1 LTPIVIMKF
10 GGSCLIDKNAFK
22 RILEI
27 IKIYKNE
34 KKIIVTSAFNGITDL
49 LLNTARNVNNP
60 KVLDDNMTIL
70 ENKHFNIIEQIFDE
84 DSEPYLKAKIWVDK
98 KLSELEDTF
107 VDIKEFGLEP
117 YYQDYVLSFGEI
129 LSTYILNQ
137 YLISKELDSVYIP
150 ANKLIITNDEFNNA
164 YPFYEFTN
172 QRVQKLLIPMLNNP
186 QKDTIIC
193 ITGFIGRNK
202 IGYTTTLGRGGSD
215 YSATILA
222 HSIYETAEDKNIKVI
237 LWKDVDGLM
246 AINPKFIPKSTLI
259 RNLDYKEAKHIAN
272 FGVKILHPKC
282 LEAIEKIKIPLELR
296 NISNPSE
303 KIEFTEISEHTDKS
317 EIKGISTVEDA
328 VIITVVSGSLVDVPG
343 VLAKIFK
350 VMSKNKISVSLVAQS
365 ASEISTSFIVKEDES
380 KSAVE
385 ALYNSGYFSDFFEI
399 KSEQV
404 AIINITGFKILENST
419 KVKIFQALEKKAIH
433 VKALTQS
440 TEELNLSLV
449 VDRRDV
455 INAIIIFHDELC
467 EDFEHNLNNNKMKF
481 CKNNTK

>member
-1 LTPIVIMKF
+1 MKF
-10 GGSCLIDKNAFK
+10 GGSCLIDKSAFK
-22 RILEI
+22 KILEI
-27 IKIYKNE
+27 IQIYKND
-34 KKIIVTSAFNGITDL
+34 KKIIVASAFNGITDL
-49 LLNTARNVNNP
+49 LLNTAHSVNDSR
-60 KVLDDNMTIL
+60 VLDDSITIL
-70 ENKHFNIIEQIFDE
+70 EKKHLNLIEQIFDE
-84 DSEPYLKAKIWVDK
+84 DSQHYIKAKVWLDE

-107 VDIKEFGLEP
+107 ADIKEFGLEP

-137 YLISKELDSVYIP
+137 YISSKGLDSVYIP
-150 ANKLIITNDEFNNA
+150 ANKVIITNDEFNNA

-172 QRVQKLLIPMLNNP
+172 QRVKKLLIPLLENP
-186 QKDTIIC
+186 KKDTIIC

-222 HSIYETAEDKNIKVI
+222 HSIHEVAQDKNIKVI

-246 AINPKFIPKSTLI
+246 AINPKYIPKSTLI

-282 LEAIEKIKIPLELR
+282 LEAIEKKNIPLELR
-296 NISNPSE
+296 NFSKPLE
-303 KIEFTEISEHTDKS
+303 KSEFTEISEHTDKN
-317 EIKGISTVEDA
+317 EIKGISTKEDV

-350 VMSKNKISVSLVAQS
+350 VMSKSKISVSLVAQS
-365 ASEISTSFIVKEDES
+365 ASEISTSFIIKQNES
-380 KSAVE
+380 KKAVE
-385 ALYNSGYFSDFFEI
+385 ALHNSGYFSNFFEI
-399 KSEQV
+399 KSEEV
-404 AIINITGFKILENST
+404 AIINITGFKILENLT
-419 KVKIFQALEKKAIH
+419 KVKIFQALEKRNIH

-449 VDRRDV
+449 INRKDV
-455 INAIIIFHDELC
+455 ISAIDIIHGDLC
-467 EDFEHNLNNNKMKF
+467 EDFDQ
-481 CKNNTK
+481 C

>member
-1 LTPIVIMKF
+1 MKF
-10 GGSCLIDKNAFK
+10 GGSCLIDKSAFK
-22 RILEI
+22 KILEI
-27 IKIYKNE
+27 IQIYKND
-34 KKIIVTSAFNGITDL
+34 KKIIVASAFNGITDL
-49 LLNTARNVNNP
+49 LLNTAHSVNDSR
-60 KVLDDNMTIL
+60 VLDDSITIL
-70 ENKHFNIIEQIFDE
+70 EKKHLNLIEQIFDE
-84 DSEPYLKAKIWVDK
+84 DSQHYIKAKVWLDE

-107 VDIKEFGLEP
+107 ADIKEFGLEP

-137 YLISKELDSVYIP
+137 YISSKGLDSVYIP
-150 ANKLIITNDEFNNA
+150 ANKVIITNDEFNNA

-172 QRVQKLLIPMLNNP
+172 QRVKKLLIPLLENP
-186 QKDTIIC
+186 KKDTIIC

-222 HSIYETAEDKNIKVI
+222 HSIHEVAQDKNIKVI

-246 AINPKFIPKSTLI
+246 AINPKYIPKSTLI

-282 LEAIEKIKIPLELR
+282 LEAIEKKNIPLELR
-296 NISNPSE
+296 NFSKPLE
-303 KIEFTEISEHTDKS
+303 KSEFTEISEHTDKN
-317 EIKGISTVEDA
+317 EIKGISTKEDV

-350 VMSKNKISVSLVAQS
+350 VMSKSKISVSLVAQS
-365 ASEISTSFIVKEDES
+365 ASEISTSFIIKQNES
-380 KSAVE
+380 KKAVE
-385 ALYNSGYFSDFFEI
+385 ALYNSGYFSNFFEI
-399 KSEQV
+399 KSEEV
-404 AIINITGFKILENST
+404 AIINITGFKILENLT
-419 KVKIFQALEKKAIH
+419 KVKIFQALEKRNIH

-449 VDRRDV
+449 INRKDV
-455 INAIIIFHDELC
+455 ISAIDIIHGDLC
-467 EDFEHNLNNNKMKF
+467 EDFDQ
-481 CKNNTK
+481 C

>member
-1 LTPIVIMKF
+1 MYVLTPTVIMKF
-10 GGSCLIDKNAFK
+10 GGSCLIDKSAFNK
-22 RILEI
+22 ILEI
-27 IKIYKNE
+27 LNIYKND
-34 KKIIVTSAFNGITDL
+34 KKIIVASAFNGITDL
-49 LLNTARNVNNP
+49 LLNTAHNVNDSR
-60 KVLDDNMTIL
+60 VLDDNMAIL
-70 ENKHFNIIEQIFDE
+70 EKKHFNAIEQIFDE
-84 DSEPYLKAKIWVDK
+84 DSEHYFKAKIWVDE

-107 VDIKEFGLEP
+107 SDIKEFGMEP

-137 YLISKELDSVYIP
+137 YILSKGLDSVYIP

-172 QRVQKLLIPMLNNP
+172 QRVQKLLLPLLENP
-186 QKDTIIC
+186 KKDIIIC

-222 HSIYETAEDKNIKVI
+222 HSISETAEDKDIKVI

-246 AINPKFIPKSTLI
+246 TINPKFVPKSTLI

-272 FGVKILHPKC
+272 FGAKILHPKC
-282 LEAIEKIKIPLELR
+282 LEAIEKKNIPLELR
-296 NISNPSE
+296 NFDKPLE
-303 KIEFTEISEHTDKS
+303 KIEFTEISEHTDKN

-328 VIITVVSGSLVDVPG
+328 VIITVASGSLVDVPG

-350 VMSKNKISVSLVAQS
+350 VMSKNSISVSLVAQS
-365 ASEISTSFIVKEDES
+365 ASEISTSFIVKENES
-380 KSAVE
+380 KKAVE

-399 KSEQV
+399 KSEEV
-404 AIINITGFKILENST
+404 AIINITGFKILENLT
-419 KVKIFQALEKKAIH
+419 KAKIFQGLDKKNILVKAI
-433 VKALTQS
+433 TQS

-449 VDRRDV
+449 IDRKDV
-455 INAIIIFHDELC
+455 LIAINIIHDDLC
-467 EDFEHNLNNNKMKF
+467 EEFEQG
-481 CKNNTK
+481 